1 MVSSFS
7 EAWREGARRKG
18 PGNAQTAKTSQA
30 VRVPPQDLEAERAV
44 LCGLL
49 LDNTALHSI
58 YTELK
63 AEDFYHPA
71 HRVLYR
77 AMVTVGDAGTPVDIH
92 TLVDHLERNQLLEE
106 VGGRVAVAEISDY
119 DVTAANILHHARIVR
134 DRAMRRRV
142 IQTATSIVEMSYDA
156 DDSSDRI
163 LDNAESKIFEISRET
178 ARVTFRSL
186 RDEMQGAFDY
196 VEALMGRGGQLTGVP
211 TGFRELD
218 EKTGGLQPGDLVVLA
233 ARPSMGKTALALN
246 IARNAAVLHR
256 KKVAVFSLE
265 MTAQALVLRV
275 LAAEAELDVSR
286 FRSGYIGVDDHR
298 KLQQAASRLGTAE
311 LWIDDSGTIT
321 ILEMKAKCRRAKA
334 NQGLDLLI
342 LDYLQ
347 LANSDR
353 RTERREQEI
362 SEISRGLKSL
372 AKELDIPVLALS
384 QLNRGPEAR
393 TGRDKRPL
401 LADLRES
408 GAIEQDADAIFFIY
422 RDEIY
427 NREDESVRGLA
438 ELIIAKQRNGP
449 VGTIELTFQSRYTRF
464 LDRSGRGEPYPGAGM
479 DVGGGARSDEERP
492 PEADIAGDVP
502 F

>member
-7 EAWREGARRKG
+7 EALRDARRRKG
-18 PGNAQTAKTSQA
+18 AENGQSGRADPS
-30 VRVPPQDLEAERAV
+30 VRMPPQDLDAERAV

-49 LDNTALHSI
+49 LDNTALHTI
-58 YTELK
+58 YTEIK
-63 AEDFYHPA
+63 PEDFYHPA

-77 AMVTVGDAGTPVDIH
+77 AMAAISDSGTPVDIH
-92 TLVDHLERNQLLEE
+92 TLVDYLERSQLLKE
-106 VGGRVAVAEISDY
+106 VGGAVAVAEISDY
-119 DVTAANILHHARIVR
+119 DVTAANIVHHARIVR
-134 DRAMRRRV
+134 DRALRRRV
-142 IQTATSIVEMSYDA
+142 IQTATEIVEMGYEAEESCDRML
-156 DDSSDRI
+156 DS
-163 LDNAESKIFEISRET
+163 AESKIFEIGRES
-178 ARVTFRSL
+178 AQSTFHSL
-186 RDEMQGAFDY
+186 REEMQTAFDY
-196 VEALMGRGGQLTGVP
+196 VEALMSRRGQLTGVP

-218 EKTGGLQPGDLVVLA
+218 EKTGGLQRGDLVVLA
-233 ARPSMGKTALALN
+233 SRPSMGKTALALN
-246 IARNAAVLHR
+246 IARNATVVHR
-256 KKVAVFSLE
+256 KKAAVFSLE

-298 KLQQAASRLGTAE
+298 KLQQAASRLGAAE
-311 LWIDDSGTIT
+311 LWIDDSGTLT
-321 ILEMKAKCRRAKA
+321 VFEMKAKCRRAKA
-334 NQGLDLLI
+334 NYGLDLLI
-342 LDYLQ
+342 VDYLQ

-362 SEISRGLKSL
+362 SEISRGLKAL

-393 TGRDKRPL
+393 AGRDKRPL

-422 RDEIY
+422 RDEVY
-427 NREDESVRGLA
+427 NRDDESVRGLA

-449 VGTIELTFQSRYTRF
+449 VGTVELTFQSRYTRF
-464 LDRSGRGEPYPGAGM
+464 LDRSGRGDPPSGLESEGGFAANRDEGFSGGDPG
-479 DVGGGARSDEERP
+479 
-492 PEADIAGDVP
+492 GDVP